1 MSGFVWNIIEVIANL
16 AEIYLLWVF
25 IEIFNEKLP
34 NSHKG
39 TFIII
44 QTFVLTIL
52 NIFLPVASIITMF
65 IIILFTFV
73 ILIYYYGIE
82 KWKQHFFIICLFY
95 IIATISEL
103 ILVIVIMLIFKKE
116 PNNIFNQTDSRL
128 IAIIICKLLTFFII
142 KNINYRRLKRGI
154 QKKINIYKLA
164 IVFFLNLT
172 ITYIIYDLYRKININ
187 DVKNFYNIII
197 VSIIII
203 IIDVIIFNISNILA
217 SLLEKEIE
225 YNLQTNHYLEQKKQ
239 IEQLNELLIEVKR
252 KQHDYNNNLSTIYA
266 MMSKVE
272 HKTIEK
278 YLCELIEETAI
289 TTEIIS
295 KHNSIISV
303 ITNYKLQK
311 AKSKDIKL
319 QTNINIP
326 DDLIVDEKDIATI
339 LGNILDNA
347 IEACEKLDEDK
358 RYIVIN
364 IGVNKGYLNI
374 YVENSSVGNYNKI
387 GDKFIT
393 TKATNIRSHG
403 IGLSNVRYIV
413 ERNDGIININAE
425 DDRFTIKISIIF

>member
-1 MSGFVWNIIEVIANL
+1 
-16 AEIYLLWVF
+16 
-25 IEIFNEKLP
+25 
-34 NSHKG
+34 
-39 TFIII
+39 
-44 QTFVLTIL
+44 
-52 NIFLPVASIITMF
+52 
-65 IIILFTFV
+65 
-73 ILIYYYGIE
+73 
-82 KWKQHFFIICLFY
+82 
-95 IIATISEL
+95 
-103 ILVIVIMLIFKKE
+103 
-116 PNNIFNQTDSRL
+116 
-128 IAIIICKLLTFFII
+128 
-142 KNINYRRLKRGI
+142 
-154 QKKINIYKLA
+154 
-164 IVFFLNLT
+164 
-172 ITYIIYDLYRKININ
+172 
-187 DVKNFYNIII
+187 
-197 VSIIII
+197 
-203 IIDVIIFNISNILA
+203 
-217 SLLEKEIE
+217 
-225 YNLQTNHYLEQKKQ
+225 
-239 IEQLNELLIEVKR
+239 
-252 KQHDYNNNLSTIYA
+252 
-266 MMSKVE
+266 
-272 HKTIEK
+272 
-278 YLCELIEETAI
+278 
-289 TTEIIS
+289 
-295 KHNSIISV
+295 V